1 MTSLSLQHAEKFLAG
16 ARNLEEYL
24 GFFADD
30 CTYKVGNNPTIA
42 GKEALE
48 QSYSR
53 FKNMVDR
60 VEHEILS
67 SYESKGNIVVELNAT
82 YHKKDGSA
90 IKITCLDLFIIND
103 QKIKSLRVFADLSP
117 LFK

>member
-103 QKIKSLRVFADLSP
+103 QKIKSLQVFADLSP
-117 LFK
+117 LFE

>member
-1 MTSLSLQHAEKFLAG
+1 MSSPSLEHAKKFLGG
-16 ARNLEEYL
+16 AANLDEYL
-24 GFFADD
+24 SFFADD
-30 CTYKVGNNPTIA
+30 CCYQVGNNPVII
-42 GKEALE
+42 GKEALG

-53 FKNMVDR
+53 FKNMIEK

-67 SYESKGNIVVELNAT
+67 SYESANNVVIELNAT

-90 IKITCLDLFIIND
+90 VTITCLDLFTIND
-103 QKIKSLRVFADLSP
+103 QKINVLQVFADLSP

>member
-103 QKIKSLRVFADLSP
+103 QKIKSLQVFADLSP